1 MSKIWLA
8 ALPVPFVVLLAIALF
23 VLVGVLAL
31 TTGSVSVS
39 VAGLFGFTA
48 LDEMQSTVLWQLRF
62 PRLLLA
68 LLAGAGLALCGAL
81 LQNASR
87 NPLADPYLF
96 GIVSGA
102 ALGATIATILLPDWQ
117 LFTAL
122 FAFVGAL
129 LAVFL
134 VLLIGASSRWQRLE
148 SLLLCGVAV
157 SFMLS
162 AITTTLL
169 YLSEPFAAN
178 RVMFWLMGSLSQ
190 ASLTHVALISPLV
203 LLTLLLGLL
212 YRRQLDALVLS
223 DESARSLGVNV
234 QPLRFII
241 LLLCAAV
248 SAAIVACCGGIA
260 FVGLMIP
267 HLVRSLFGLSSVA
280 LLLGSVWLGA
290 VFLAL
295 VDTLSRSLLP
305 DQELPI
311 GVVTSAI
318 GSLFFLSML
327 FKYRRG

>member
-1 MSKIWLA
+1 MSKILVRF
-8 ALPVPFVVLLAIALF
+8 LPRPVLLLLSVLLF
-23 VLVGVLAL
+23 VPVCLLAL
-31 TTGSVSVS
+31 TTGSVDIPVS
-39 VAGLFGFTA
+39 AVFGLTP

-68 LLAGAGLALCGAL
+68 LVAGAGLALCGAL

-102 ALGATIATILLPDWQ
+102 ALGATVATIVLPEWQ
-117 LFTAL
+117 LMTAL
-122 FAFVGAL
+122 FAFFGAL

-134 VLLIGASSRWQRLE
+134 VVLIGAASRWQRLE

-162 AITTTLL
+162 ALTTTLL

-190 ASLTHVALISPLV
+190 ASLTQVLLIFPLV
-203 LLTLLLGLL
+203 FITLVLGLL
-212 YRRQLDALVLS
+212 YRRQLDALVLT

-234 QPLRFII
+234 RPLRLVV

-267 HLVRSLFGLSSVA
+267 HLVRALFGVSSAA
-280 LLLGSVWLGA
+280 LLTGSVWLGA
-290 VFLAL
+290 VFLVT
-295 VDTLSRSLLP
+295 VDMISRSLLP
-305 DQELPI
+305 QQELPI
-311 GVVTSAI
+311 GVVTSAL
-318 GSLFFLSML
+318 GSLFFLMMIV
-327 FKYRRG
+327 KYRPA

>member
-1 MSKIWLA
+1 MNHALLA
-8 ALPVPFVVLLAIALF
+8 VLPVPVRLLLATVVLL
-23 VLVGVLAL
+23 LVCLCAL
-31 TTGSVSVS
+31 TSGSVSISISALLGIVP
-39 VAGLFGFTA
+39 

-102 ALGATIATILLPDWQ
+102 ALGATIATIVLPQWQ
-117 LFTAL
+117 LLTPL
-122 FAFVGAL
+122 FAFCGAL

-134 VLLIGASSRWQRLE
+134 VLILGASSRWQRLE

-169 YLSEPFAAN
+169 YISEPFAAN

-190 ASLTHVALISPLV
+190 ASLTQVTLIFPLV
-203 LLTLLLGLL
+203 VLTLLLALL
-212 YRRQLDALVLS
+212 YRRQLDALVLT
-223 DESARSLGVNV
+223 DESARSLGVHV
-234 QPLRFII
+234 QPLRLVI

-248 SAAIVACCGGIA
+248 SAAIVAFCGGIA

-290 VFLAL
+290 IFLAG

-305 DQELPI
+305 TQELPI

>member
-1 MSKIWLA
+1 MSKTALS
-8 ALPVPFVVLLAIALF
+8 ALPVSLRTILALLILFLVCLLALSS
-23 VLVGVLAL
+23 
-31 TTGSVSVS
+31 GSVAIPLSGII
-39 VAGLFGFTA
+39 GLTP
-48 LDEMQSTVLWQLRF
+48 LDEMQSTVLWQLRS

-68 LLAGAGLALCGAL
+68 LLAGGGLALCGAL

-102 ALGATIATILLPDWQ
+102 ALGATIATIVLPEWQ
-117 LFTAL
+117 LLTAV
-122 FAFVGAL
+122 FAFFGAL

-162 AITTTLL
+162 AVTTTLL

-178 RVMFWLMGSLSQ
+178 RVMFWLMGNLSQ

-203 LLTLLLGLL
+203 LITLLLGLL

-223 DESARSLGVNV
+223 DETARSLGVHV
-234 QPLRFII
+234 RPLRLVI
-241 LLLCAAV
+241 LLFCAAV

-267 HLVRSLFGLSSVA
+267 HLVRSLFGLSSVV

-290 VFLAL
+290 VFLAG
-295 VDTLSRSLLP
+295 VDTLSRTLLP
-305 DQELPI
+305 EQELPI
-311 GVVTSAI
+311 GVLTSAI

>member
-1 MSKIWLA
+1 MSKTIWA
-8 ALPVPFVVLLAIALF
+8 AVPVPLQFSLAIVVLT
-23 VLVGVLAL
+23 LVCLQAL
-31 TTGSVSVS
+31 TTGSVPIS
-39 VAGLFGFTA
+39 VAGIVHSTA

-68 LLAGAGLALCGAL
+68 LLAGSGLALCGAL

-102 ALGATIATILLPDWQ
+102 ALGATIATIVIPQWQ
-117 LFTAL
+117 LLMPL
-122 FAFVGAL
+122 FAFFGAL

-134 VLLIGASSRWQRLE
+134 VLIIGASSRWQRLE
-148 SLLLCGVAV
+148 TLLLCGVAV

-190 ASLTHVALISPLV
+190 ANLTHVAFICPLV
-203 LLTLLLGLL
+203 VLTLLLGLL
-212 YRRQLDALVLS
+212 YRRQLDALVLT

-234 QPLRFII
+234 RPLRLVI

-248 SAAIVACCGGIA
+248 SAAIVAFCGGIA

-290 VFLAL
+290 VFLIA
-295 VDTLSRSLLP
+295 VDTLSRTLLP